1 MSDEMPL
8 AVIEVEGI
16 PAGPNA
22 RGMGLRARL
31 REKMRYRDE
40 VAWRCRAYWRLI
52 PTPLHRARVVV
63 TLIRA
68 GGLARDRDNA
78 YASAKHCIDG
88 LLPCAGGRL
97 VVDDDEAHMDVEVR
111 QEVGCRR
118 AVRIEIWDAYA
129 LDGARGDVP
138 GGDVD

>member
-1 MSDEMPL
+1 MSDDAPL
-8 AVIEVEGI
+8 AVIVVDGI

-22 RGMGLRARL
+22 RGMGLQARI
-31 REKMRYRDE
+31 RDKMRYRDE
-40 VAWRCRAYWRLI
+40 VAWRCRVYWRVI

-68 GGLARDRDNA
+68 SGPARDRDNA

-88 LLPCAGGRL
+88 LLPRAGGRL

-111 QEVGCRR
+111 QAKGQRR
-118 AVRIEIWDAYA
+118 HVRIEIWDAA
-129 LDGARGDVP
+129 HRS
-138 GGDVD
+138 